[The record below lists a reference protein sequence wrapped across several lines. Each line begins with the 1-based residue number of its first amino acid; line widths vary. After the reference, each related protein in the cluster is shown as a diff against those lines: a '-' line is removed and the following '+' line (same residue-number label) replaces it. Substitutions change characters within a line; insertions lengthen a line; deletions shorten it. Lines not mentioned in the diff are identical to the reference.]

1 MTTIPFKE
9 LFRFCVTG
17 LWGYSIDIYKRFCR
31 QYIQTIL
38 TGACLNQL
46 TAWLHCVFMNGF
58 EQSFKTATIYICSAS
73 VVFLKYFDKPISQ
86 KLNSLRLSNCFQTL

>member
-31 QYIQTIL
+31 QYITDHFNWSMFEP
-38 TGACLNQL
+38 AD
-46 TAWLHCVFMNGF
+46 WLHCVFMNGF